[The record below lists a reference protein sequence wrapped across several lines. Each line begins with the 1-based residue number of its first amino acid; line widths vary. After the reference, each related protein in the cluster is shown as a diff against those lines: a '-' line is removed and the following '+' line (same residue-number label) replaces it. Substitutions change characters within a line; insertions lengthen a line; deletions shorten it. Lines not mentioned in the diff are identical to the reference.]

1 MKEYIVFSD
10 GSSRGNP
17 GPGGFGAVVVY
28 DDSVFELGGGEAKT
42 TNNRMELTGV
52 IEGLSFLQEK
62 KGEGEVLVYT
72 DSSYVVNGIT
82 KWIYGWQANGW
93 KKQDGEKVLNEELWK
108 KLLHFSKLFDV
119 SWKLLPGHSGI
130 VGNERCDEIA
140 TSFADK
146 KKIELYAGSL
156 GEYPFKILPVSF
168 SETQKKVSKTG
179 KAFSYV
185 SSVSGVVKVHKS
197 WKECEDRVRGQK
209 GARYR
214 KVFSPAEEKALI
226 DEFNS

>member
-1 MKEYIVFSD
+1 MKENIIFTD

-17 GPGGFGAVVVY
+17 GPGGFGSIVVY
-28 DDSVFELGGGEAKT
+28 DDKVFELGGSETKT
-42 TNNRMELTGV
+42 TNNRMELTAV
-52 IEGLSFLQEK
+52 IEGLSFLVDK
-62 KGEGEVLVYT
+62 KEVGDVFVYT

-82 KWIYGWQANGW
+82 KWVYGWQSNGW
-93 KKQDGEKVLNEELWK
+93 VKQGGEAVLNTDLWK
-108 KLLHFSKLFDV
+108 KLLTLSMKFDI

-130 VGNERCDEIA
+130 LGNERCDKIA

-146 KKIELYAGSL
+146 EKINLYSGSISD
-156 GEYPFKILPVSF
+156 YPIKILPVIF
-168 SETQKKVSKTG
+168 SQKKQEKSG

-185 SSVSGVVKVHKS
+185 SKVSGIVKVHKS

-209 GARYR
+209 GAKYR
-214 KVFSPAEEKALI
+214 KVFSPDEEKALI